1 MSMRSTWESFAEHL
15 SWMSIEETWIMASW
29 GFAAF
34 ALGFDGPWLL
44 ACNGTQ
50 TSGKLFATWN
60 ADWTQTD
67 CRDAWTGISDL
78 PLSSFSFLLFVS
90 AFLNG
95 NNYTF
100 PTWRLHG
107 LDSMTRGPAGT
118 SAWCIKMGSAVEVSP
133 CLPFWSA
140 LHGFLFVSP
149 KSRYYRLCYPTPT
162 TRSVGCLE
170 HQTFQVFPEPIR
182 LEIDSWC
189 HEAECSHSI
198 HIFFIGSHLVMES
211 TLAVCF
217 RSIPPVCPIS
227 LPMYSRYMVVQI
239 SGTPGRLPTF
249 SIWNPT
255 CLMCLVTSLGLGSVL
270 LVYMVLGPSKW
281 QAYQVTA
288 VPWHLKIIFDFCPM
302 GKVYLQ
308 KWEFVV

>member
-1 MSMRSTWESFAEHL
+1 MEPKLQESFLQHEMRTERKQIAEMLGLAFLTYLCHFF
-15 SWMSIEETWIMASW
+15 SI
-29 GFAAF
+29 
-34 ALGFDGPWLL
+34 
-44 ACNGTQ
+44 
-50 TSGKLFATWN
+50 
-60 ADWTQTD
+60 
-67 CRDAWTGISDL
+67 
-78 PLSSFSFLLFVS
+78 LLFVS

-95 NNYTF
+95 NNYPF

-217 RSIPPVCPIS
+217 RSI
-227 LPMYSRYMVVQI
+227 YSPRMPHFTTHV
-239 SGTPGRLPTF
+239 
-249 SIWNPT
+249 
-255 CLMCLVTSLGLGSVL
+255 
-270 LVYMVLGPSKW
+270 
-281 QAYQVTA
+281 
-288 VPWHLKIIFDFCPM
+288 
-302 GKVYLQ
+302 
-308 KWEFVV
+308 